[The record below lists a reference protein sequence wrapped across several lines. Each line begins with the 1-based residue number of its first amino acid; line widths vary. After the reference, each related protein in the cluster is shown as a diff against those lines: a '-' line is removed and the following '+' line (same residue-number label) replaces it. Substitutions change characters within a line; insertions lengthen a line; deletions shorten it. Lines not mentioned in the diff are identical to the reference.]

1 MSNFRELISERY
13 STRKFKDQPLTPDQ
27 VEIILAAALQAPS
40 SKNQQAWEF
49 VLVED
54 KEKLKVLSQCKRSGS
69 KPIDGCAL
77 AVIVLGDPLAS
88 DVWIEDA
95 SIAAILMQLQAE
107 DLGLGSCWIQIR
119 ERFTKDDKPSDEYVR
134 EVINA
139 PLHMQVLSI
148 IAIGYR
154 DGEKAVSRK
163 KELQWEK
170 LHIGKY

>member
-13 STRKFKDQPLTPDQ
+13 STRKFKDQPLSPDQ
-27 VEIILAAALQAPS
+27 VEIILAAALEAPS

-54 KEKLKVLSQCKRSGS
+54 KEELKVLSQCKKLGS
-69 KPIDGCAL
+69 KPIERCAL

-107 DLGLGSCWIQIR
+107 DLKLGSCWIQIR
-119 ERFTKDDKPSDEYVR
+119 ERFTKDDMPSDEYVR